1 MDYKVLMQKEL
12 ERKWNYLRTFGEDE
26 DEDEDEDEEVRLT
39 ALCNE
44 ILHDASEV
52 GDLEKIIILID
63 QIQNELGI
71 EIDVNQ
77 TLDES
82 GQTPLLLASGEGYPD
97 IVDFLIL
104 NGANVNLASRDGT
117 TPLIAV
123 AQNSIMDKDIQLTIV
138 EKLIES
144 KSDVNVQEE
153 YGKTPLILATESNS
167 PKIVNK
173 LLLSGADINIKDQH
187 NETALDIA
195 ISNEMAEIQQIIQDY
210 INKQNEP
217 KTPAKKRG
225 GTKKR
230 KTNKRRQK
238 LNKSKRRKTL

>member
-1 MDYKVLMQKEL
+1 MSYKVLMQKEL
-12 ERKWNYLRTFGEDE
+12 ERKWNYLRTFVEPDE
-26 DEDEDEDEEVRLT
+26 DEEDEEVRLT

-52 GDLEKIIILID
+52 GDLEKITLLID

-77 TLDES
+77 TLDKS

-104 NGANVNLASRDGT
+104 NGANVNAVSGGE

-123 AQNSIMDKDIQLTIV
+123 AQNSIMNKDDQLTIV
-138 EKLIES
+138 DKLITS
-144 KSDVNVQEE
+144 GANINHQDE

-167 PKIVNK
+167 PKIVNI
-173 LLLSGADINIKDQH
+173 LLLSGADINIQDRN

-195 ISNEMAEIQQIIQDY
+195 VSNEMAEIQQIIQDY

>member
-1 MDYKVLMQKEL
+1 MSYKVLMQKEL
-12 ERKWNYLRTFGEDE
+12 ERKWNYLRTFVEPDE
-26 DEDEDEDEEVRLT
+26 DEEDEEVRLT

-52 GDLEKIIILID
+52 GDLEKITLLID

-77 TLDES
+77 TLDKS

-104 NGANVNLASRDGT
+104 NGANVNAVSGGE

-123 AQNSIMDKDIQLTIV
+123 AQNSIMNKDDQLTIV
-138 EKLIES
+138 DKLITS
-144 KSDVNVQEE
+144 GANINHQDE

-167 PKIVNK
+167 PKIVNI
-173 LLLSGADINIKDQH
+173 LLLSGADINIQDQN

-195 ISNEMAEIQQIIQDY
+195 VSNEMAEIQQIIQDY

>member
-1 MDYKVLMQKEL
+1 MSYKVLMQKEL
-12 ERKWNYLRTFGEDE
+12 ERKWNYLRTFVEPDE
-26 DEDEDEDEEVRLT
+26 DEEDEEVRLT

-52 GDLEKIIILID
+52 GDLEKITLLID

-77 TLDES
+77 TLDKS

-104 NGANVNLASRDGT
+104 NGANVNAVSGGE

-123 AQNSIMDKDIQLTIV
+123 AQNSIMNKDDQLTIV
-138 EKLIES
+138 DKLITS
-144 KSDVNVQEE
+144 GANINHQDE

-167 PKIVNK
+167 PKIVNI
-173 LLLSGADINIKDQH
+173 LLLSGADINIQDRN

-195 ISNEMAEIQQIIQDY
+195 VSNEMAEIQQIIQDY
-210 INKQNEP
+210 IHKQNEP

>member
-1 MDYKVLMQKEL
+1 MSYKVLMQKEL
-12 ERKWNYLRTFGEDE
+12 ERKWNYLRTFVEPDE
-26 DEDEDEDEEVRLT
+26 DEEDEEVRLT

-52 GDLEKIIILID
+52 GDLEKITLLID

-77 TLDES
+77 TLDKS

-104 NGANVNLASRDGT
+104 NGANVNAVSGGE

-123 AQNSIMDKDIQLTIV
+123 AQNSIMNKDDQLTIV
-138 EKLIES
+138 DKLITS
-144 KSDVNVQEE
+144 GANINHQDE

-167 PKIVNK
+167 PKIVNI
-173 LLLSGADINIKDQH
+173 LLLSGADINIQDRN

-195 ISNEMAEIQQIIQDY
+195 VSNEMAEIHQIIQDY

>member
-1 MDYKVLMQKEL
+1 MPYKVLIQKEL
-12 ERKWNYLRTFGEDE
+12 ERKWNYLRTFVEPDE
-26 DEDEDEDEEVRLT
+26 DEEDEEVRLT

-52 GDLEKIIILID
+52 GDLEKITLLID

-77 TLDES
+77 TLDKS
-82 GQTPLLLASGEGYPD
+82 GQTPLMISCREGYPD

-104 NGANVNLASRDGT
+104 NGANVNLARRDGT
-117 TPLIAV
+117 TPLITV
-123 AQNSIMDKDIQLTIV
+123 AENSIMDKDDQLTIV
-138 EKLIES
+138 DKLITS
-144 KSDVNVQEE
+144 GANINHQDE

-167 PKIVNK
+167 PKIVNI
-173 LLLSGADINIKDQH
+173 LLLSGADINIQDRN

-195 ISNEMAEIQQIIQDY
+195 VSNEMAEIQQIIQDY

>member
-1 MDYKVLMQKEL
+1 MQKEL
-12 ERKWNYLRTFGEDE
+12 ERKWNYLRTFVEPDE
-26 DEDEDEDEEVRLT
+26 DEEDEEVRLT

-52 GDLEKIIILID
+52 GDLEKITLLID

-77 TLDES
+77 TLDKS

-104 NGANVNLASRDGT
+104 NGANVNAVSGGE

-123 AQNSIMDKDIQLTIV
+123 AQNSIMNKDDQLTIV
-138 EKLIES
+138 DKLITS
-144 KSDVNVQEE
+144 GANINHQDE

-167 PKIVNK
+167 PKIVNI
-173 LLLSGADINIKDQH
+173 LLLSGADINIQDRN

-195 ISNEMAEIQQIIQDY
+195 VSNEMAEIQQIIQDY